1 MRRYDIRWDRQS
13 GFGEGLL
20 GGKER
25 GVSLV
30 WANSHGGDGAESV
43 GTPASGAFEGTA
55 SASLSATATDDFSGT
70 ETATDAAS
78 GRSTETLEQQH
89 LADDKSHVN
98 TVVVLRAGDVTGHGD
113 DWRSSGS
120 GSASKDTPRLSKQTQ
135 TPSSLKT
142 FQPKVLVRMWP
153 KPFVFRSFMKDVRRV
168 EMSEAASLA
177 TAPGAPRGAGVC
189 LGQVSQRKGDLIGGL
204 GQGDFG
210 RSKQGQG
217 DKGETN
223 PRGVADADTS
233 AGVAVADASASP
245 EQSKM
250 DFSTPFIVS
259 PCSAKNGSEKVEQW
273 DKFQRFCFVIETKA
287 FLGERLPE
295 PETQGKPKP
304 VE

>member
-30 WANSHGGDGAESV
+30 WANSHGGDGAASV
-43 GTPASGAFEGTA
+43 GSPASGAFEGTA

-135 TPSSLKT
+135 TPSSLET

-168 EMSEAASLA
+168 EMGEAASLA